1 MEKENEILNIV
12 NDTEKREKLKKIIN
26 DGIKIYREIEDIK
39 LSLKDII
46 DDSAKSLKIKK
57 SLLSKVI
64 KAGYKKTIAIDYFEN
79 EKFKI
84 ELIETLLD
92 MAQGKRKE

>member
-1 MEKENEILNIV
+1 METENEILNII
-12 NDTEKREKLKKIIN
+12 NDSEKREKLRKTIN

-39 LSLKDII
+39 ASLKDFL
-46 DDSAKSLKIKK
+46 DDSAKSLEIKK

-64 KAGYKKTIAIDYFEN
+64 RAGYKKMTTIDYFEN

-84 ELIETLLD
+84 DLIETLLD
-92 MAQGKRKE
+92 MAQGKNKE

>member
-1 MEKENEILNIV
+1 MKKENEILNIV

-39 LSLKDII
+39 LSLKDFI

-64 KAGYKKTIAIDYFEN
+64 KAGYKKTTAIDYFEN